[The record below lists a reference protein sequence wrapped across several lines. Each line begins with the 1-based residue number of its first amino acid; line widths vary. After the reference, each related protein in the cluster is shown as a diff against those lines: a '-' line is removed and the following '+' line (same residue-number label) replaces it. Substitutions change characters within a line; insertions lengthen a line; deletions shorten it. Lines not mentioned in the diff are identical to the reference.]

1 MSDNNSQDRPSPG
14 GRNVGRYQLLDEIGA
29 GGMSRVYRGRLQG
42 SQEPVAIKVI
52 QVENMDE
59 EFEARLRREP
69 EVQKGLGHENIVR
82 LIESFREHDEFF
94 LVMEYVEGR
103 SMARLIHEEAGPLQ
117 FDRARGYFRQVLR
130 AVDHLHRLGIVHRD
144 IKPSNILIRWD
155 DAVKL
160 ADFGI
165 AKFTWQGAQTKT
177 QRGLGT
183 PEYMSPE
190 QARGKSIDPRTDIY
204 SIGITLFEALT
215 ARKPFAREEDT
226 PMAYVEVIQEIL
238 TKPLPDPRAFYP
250 AISPDVV
257 RLLNKA
263 TAKDP
268 ADRFQS
274 CAEFLGALEIV
285 DSSIAVPPIA
295 SPSAASSPTV
305 VVPRTAAAAGARV
318 SEPTVARSAGPAPT
332 GTTGAARPVIRQ
344 EPPKRSAMPWIL
356 LALVV
361 LCVGGYFGYQEYLKR
376 STGPVTHLN
385 DADAMRISRS
395 VAADT
400 KQYQMSGNAGAL
412 ASLFDEKNVEF
423 FKLKRATRD
432 QIRTDIAKLTST
444 IASTEQFDINVK
456 RARALDDS
464 TIESEWVIA
473 YQRTKN
479 DGSILR
485 GSTSNLTRLHFTDGQ
500 WLITSQR
507 ENWTQRNNVPPPPK
521 PKADSIAAIDSVK
534 HPQTPSADDDR

>member
-1 MSDNNSQDRPSPG
+1 
-14 GRNVGRYQLLDEIGA
+14 
-29 GGMSRVYRGRLQG
+29 
-42 SQEPVAIKVI
+42 
-52 QVENMDE
+52 
-59 EFEARLRREP
+59 
-69 EVQKGLGHENIVR
+69 
-82 LIESFREHDEFF
+82 
-94 LVMEYVEGR
+94 
-103 SMARLIHEEAGPLQ
+103 
-117 FDRARGYFRQVLR
+117 
-130 AVDHLHRLGIVHRD
+130 
-144 IKPSNILIRWD
+144 
-155 DAVKL
+155 
-160 ADFGI
+160 
-165 AKFTWQGAQTKT
+165 
-177 QRGLGT
+177 
-183 PEYMSPE
+183 
-190 QARGKSIDPRTDIY
+190 IDPRTDIY

-285 DSSIAVPPIA
+285 DSSVAVPPIA

-361 LCVGGYFGYQEYLKR
+361 LSVGGYFGYQEYLKR
-376 STGPVTHLN
+376 NSSPVTHLT

-444 IASTEQFDINVK
+444 IASTEQFDITVK

-485 GSTSNLTRLHFTDGQ
+485 GSTSNLTRLHLTDGQ

-521 PKADSIAAIDSVK
+521 PKADSIAAADSVK
-534 HPQTPSADDDR
+534 HPQTPSADDDRDAKFDVVRAFITGVTGGDALATWNRMTTGALKTSDEQSRFLSNFSGKGFDLLDVSTSGDAIIARLAHEEGKGIQNIVRVQCRLVNEGGGYKITELRINP